1 MGAVLEAR
9 AIIGFE
15 PVERS
20 ARFGINPK
28 LLAILSEVS
37 ALLWVAVHAAGLHA
51 IRPRLDFRVRFWRAV
66 HLQPVAN
73 LLVICRSRN
82 RRREL
87 LSGNGLEAEKHI
99 VQRTIVMV
107 LPEFSRQV
115 GAAFV
120 NGPGRNDKSVNAFAR
135 GVGCLFVQVSR
146 NDGRAHN
153 VKSFVVR
160 YAG

>member
-20 ARFGINPK
+20 ARFGIDPK

-51 IRPRLDFRVRFWRAV
+51 IRPRLDFRIRFWRAV
-66 HLQPVAN
+66 HMQPVAN
-73 LLVICRSRN
+73 LLIVRRGRN

-87 LSGNGLEAEKHI
+87 LGRNALEAEEYI
-99 VQRTIVMV
+99 
-107 LPEFSRQV
+107 
-115 GAAFV
+115 
-120 NGPGRNDKSVNAFAR
+120 
-135 GVGCLFVQVSR
+135 
-146 NDGRAHN
+146 
-153 VKSFVVR
+153 
-160 YAG
+160 